1 MHIIAGAILALVG
14 AGAVAYIA
22 RGASAF
28 ARELPFLAVGVMLVT
43 IGIGMC
49 GRSRAAGLVARIG
62 IAATLL
68 MTGWIIVTGWFT
80 SGPASTDEG
89 LVRYFQLLG
98 FAIAAAVLAAVF
110 LLVRRAPRRS
120 RFGPIDI
127 VPIAGLAAALTLGM
141 IWLLG
146 DDTHLRPCRLG
157 NDLACQQIAT
167 RLLESAE
174 RAPSSPPTAWE
185 ERAARGPDGAARRY
199 SPLRRGSS
207 RSRKA
212 SPTRLNASTATMI
225 ASPENVV
232 IHGQHLMYCRPSLR
246 MLPQLGVG
254 GGMPSPR
261 NDRPASVRM

>member
-1 MHIIAGAILALVG
+1 MHIMAGAILALVG

-28 ARELPFLAVGVMLVT
+28 EREPPFLAVGVMRVT
-43 IGIGMC
+43 IEIGMC

-127 VPIAGLAAALTLGM
+127 VPIAGLAAALTLGP
-141 IWLLG
+141 IWPPG
-146 DDTHLRPCRLG
+146 DVPQWRTCRVG
-157 NDLACQQIAT
+157 NGLACHELAAA
-167 RLLESAE
+167 LL
-174 RAPSSPPTAWE
+174 
-185 ERAARGPDGAARRY
+185 D
-199 SPLRRGSS
+199 
-207 RSRKA
+207 
-212 SPTRLNASTATMI
+212 
-225 ASPENVV
+225 
-232 IHGQHLMYCRPSLR
+232 
-246 MLPQLGVG
+246 
-254 GGMPSPR
+254 
-261 NDRPASVRM
+261 